1 VTWKTNSRRPNTG
14 SFSYFKKDNPQCY
27 RNTCPSIEHLIQT
40 TVSGVFVVSRVASKT
55 SFPKQVTAEDFEL
68 RSLSFV
74 TPVRYLLPCFD
85 AHAVKTLEGWLGV
98 EMRVF
103 EPGDE
108 QRCAC

>member
-1 VTWKTNSRRPNTG
+1 MGSSHLREIRRAYGFDEVSIVPGDITINPDQT
-14 SFSYFKKDNPQCY
+14 SIDFSID
-27 RNTCPSIEHLIQT
+27 
-40 TVSGVFVVSRVASKT
+40 G
-55 SFPKQVTAEDFEL
+55 
-68 RSLSFV
+68 LSFA